1 VVIVLT
7 VLTVIIQMLHQIA
20 PNLWHAVYKF
30 NVDGKESSSR
40 MTLVRLRSGDLWLHS
55 PIPLSRRMQ
64 SDISA
69 LGPVRYVVAPNR
81 YHHLYVSDALKAF
94 PQSVLFGA
102 PGLQVKR
109 PDLTGMRTLQAHPEP
124 AWCDDLDQVFV
135 DGIPVLNETVWLH
148 KPSGTLIL
156 TDLCQWIEA
165 DKPNQARMYEQLTC
179 AREGLTPSRTL
190 KLVVKDRLA
199 AKTSVQRILQWPF
212 QRVILAHNN
221 VIQQGARVQLTS
233 ALAWFL
239 R

>member
-1 VVIVLT
+1 
-7 VLTVIIQMLHQIA
+7 MLHQLA
-20 PNLWHAVYKF
+20 PNLWHAVYKY
-30 NVDGKESSSR
+30 NADGKESSSR
-40 MTLVRLRSGDLWLHS
+40 MTVVRLRSGDIWVHS

-109 PDLTGMRTLQAHPEP
+109 PDLTGMRVLQANAE
-124 AWCDDLDQVFV
+124 AQWCDDLDQVFV
-135 DGIPVLNETVWLH
+135 DGIPVLNETVWFH
-148 KPSGTLIL
+148 KPSATLIL
-156 TDLCQWIEA
+156 TDLCQWTEA

-179 AREGLTPSRTL
+179 AREGLAASRTL

-199 AKTSVQRILQWPF
+199 AKTSVQRILKWPF
-212 QRVILAHNN
+212 QRVILAHNE
-221 VIQQGARVQLTS
+221 VIQQGARVQITS